1 MDNYHLTKKLDGWQL
16 RKEGSD
22 IPLIS
27 AETKADAINLMRE
40 LMQNKVGSVKI
51 HGENGKIQEE
61 RTYPRSLDP
70 QGSVG

>member
-1 MDNYHLTKKLDGWQL
+1 MDNYHITKKPDGWQL
-16 RKEGSD
+16 KKEGSD
-22 IPLIS
+22 VVLIS

-40 LMQNKVGSVKI
+40 FMQDKVGSVKI